1 MCGKEPGTSTPFA
14 LLGGVGTKVVICWKW
29 RPFPLIHLS
38 IEISGVL
45 TSPNF
50 PDNYPNDLD
59 KIDMIAVAPGKR
71 IDIVFTNFTV
81 QPHPSCRHDQVSISD
96 QDGTELLGIS
106 CGLELPPGKVQ
117 LNFP

>member
-1 MCGKEPGTSTPFA
+1 MWGPR
-14 LLGGVGTKVVICWKW
+14 LLSVGNEDH
-29 RPFPLIHLS
+29 FLSS

-59 KIDMIAVAPGKR
+59 KIDMIAVAAGKR

-117 LNFP
+117 MNFP